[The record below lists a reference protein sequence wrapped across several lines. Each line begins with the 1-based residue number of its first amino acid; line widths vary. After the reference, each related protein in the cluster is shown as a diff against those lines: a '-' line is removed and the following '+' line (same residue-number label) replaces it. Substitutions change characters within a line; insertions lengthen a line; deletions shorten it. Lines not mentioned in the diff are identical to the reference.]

1 MKSSP
6 FNYIRAD
13 SLEHALGLLHQHG
26 DNARVLAGGQSL
38 LPTLALRL
46 SAPTWLIDLQSVARQ
61 APAPRV
67 EQGRVI
73 LHALTRHVEIER
85 SPLVAQHLPLLS
97 VAATWIA
104 HPAIRNRG
112 TLGGSLA
119 AADPASEWPAC
130 ALACGA
136 RLHLQSKA
144 GGRRVVAADDFFT
157 GVYQTAL
164 TQGEMIVEVD
174 FPDLQGAR
182 FAFKEVARRRGDFAT
197 VGLAAVQ
204 RGVMSAQRE
213 VRWVY
218 FGVADRPIRVLPLE
232 QALATISNAEQALE
246 TARELHAQHFHA
258 EPDLWCSSEAKKH
271 IAASLMEEVIH
282 DWFA

>member
-1 MKSSP
+1 MKSPP
-6 FNYIRAD
+6 FDYIQAEG
-13 SLEHALGLLHQHG
+13 LEHALELLHQHG
-26 DNARVLAGGQSL
+26 DDARVLAGGQSL

-46 SAPTWLIDLQSVARQ
+46 SAPTWLIDLQAVARL

-73 LHALTRHVEIER
+73 LHALMRHVEIER

-97 VAATWIA
+97 AAAPWIA

-119 AADPASEWPAC
+119 VADPASEWPAC

-174 FPDLQGAR
+174 FPDLQNAR
-182 FAFKEVARRRGDFAT
+182 VAFKEVARRQGDFAT

-204 RGVMSAQRE
+204 RGVIPAQRE

-218 FGVADRPIRVLPLE
+218 FGVADRPLRMTSLE
-232 QALATISNAEQALE
+232 QALAASTSAAQALE
-246 TARELHAQHFHA
+246 TAREVHAQHFHA
-258 EPDLWCSSEAKKH
+258 EPDLWCSSEAKKL